1 MDSLIEKYL
10 RETGI
15 EMRTW
20 VKNGLSVHAS
30 EQERI
35 VHSLLASY
43 VCRQLERKDLKFKE
57 NNKFKQ
63 CEFG

>member
-1 MDSLIEKYL
+1 
-10 RETGI
+10 
-15 EMRTW
+15 MRTW

>member
-20 VKNGLSVHAS
+20 KKNGLGVSTP

-35 VHSLLASY
+35 VHTLLASY
-43 VCRQLERKDLKFKE
+43 VRRRLEDKV
-57 NNKFKQ
+57 NKFVRN
-63 CEFG
+63 

>member
-20 VKNGLSVHAS
+20 KKNGSIVNLSS
-30 EQERI
+30 QEKI
-35 VHSLLASY
+35 IHSLLASY
-43 VCRQLERKDLKFKE
+43 VNSQLDQNTEKTM
-57 NNKFKQ
+57 
-63 CEFG
+63 